1 MFFFKRKKDNEVKIP
16 SAEEMVERTN
26 KYVTYT
32 IEEIV
37 REMVKNA
44 DRGKHHV
51 ILRGYISKDG
61 AKKLRKKGLKVE
73 AYELAN
79 SPYVKISWPEKK
91 KH

>member
-1 MFFFKRKKDNEVKIP
+1 MFFSKRKSSFEIP
-16 SAEEMVERTN
+16 SAEEMAARTN
-26 KYVTYT
+26 KYEMYT

-51 ILRGYISKDG
+51 VLRGYISKDG

-73 AYELAN
+73 VYELAN
-79 SPYVKISWPEKK
+79 SPYVKISWPEKR
-91 KH
+91 H

>member
-1 MFFFKRKKDNEVKIP
+1 MFFSKKSSFEIP
-16 SAEEMVERTN
+16 SAEEMVARTN
-26 KYVTYT
+26 KYLVYT

-44 DRGKHHV
+44 DKGKHHV

-79 SPYVKISWPEKK
+79 SPYVKISWPEKR
-91 KH
+91 H